1 MVESFLRYFYSG
13 VLPTLG
19 KFTELISLMKIA
31 DKCNANQLVD
41 AIDSYIAQEFLYFL
55 NGFTKDKKF
64 RLLKRILQTI
74 EEVQAPKITAMIFEW
89 RRTKNDSNVLDN
101 KQWSSLIRKNPNFA
115 MLAGITGGRTD
126 YQSWVKQHISW
137 SLTSE
142 FLEER
147 NDFAVLV
154 GPIGEMKGAVKCSLI

>member
-19 KFTELISLMKIA
+19 KFAELISLMKIA

-41 AIDSYIAQEFLYFL
+41 AIDSYIAQGFLHVL
-55 NGFTKDKKF
+55 NRFTKDKKLI
-64 RLLKRILQTI
+64 LLQRFVQDI

-89 RRTKNDSNVLDN
+89 RRTENGSNVLDN

-115 MLAGITGGRTD
+115 MLGGMCFVMNT
-126 YQSWVKQHISW
+126 K
-137 SLTSE
+137 
-142 FLEER
+142 
-147 NDFAVLV
+147 
-154 GPIGEMKGAVKCSLI
+154 

>member
-74 EEVQAPKITAMIFEW
+74 EGVQAPKITAMIFEW
-89 RRTKNDSNVLDN
+89 RRTKNDSNGLDN
-101 KQWSSLIRKNPNFA
+101 KQWSSLIRKCPDFA
-115 MLAGITGGRTD
+115 MLAGITVGRTD
-126 YQSWVKQHISW
+126 YQNWVQQHRSWCLGCGKK
-137 SLTSE
+137 
-142 FLEER
+142 EER
-147 NDFAVLV
+147 NDMVVLV
-154 GPIGEMKGAVKCSLI
+154 GPIGEMKGAVKCTLT